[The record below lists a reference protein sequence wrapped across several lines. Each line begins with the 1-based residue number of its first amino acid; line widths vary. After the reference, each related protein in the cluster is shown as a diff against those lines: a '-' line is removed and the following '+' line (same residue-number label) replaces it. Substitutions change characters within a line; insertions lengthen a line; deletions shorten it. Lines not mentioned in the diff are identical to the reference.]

1 MSQVSAIEKLD
12 IKYRTM
18 SQREKILGLIVAAL
32 FSGYIAY
39 ELLVFPIAKEIDT
52 LSATVSTS
60 YNQLNTLEA
69 ELDQVNIRIATDPNE
84 PLKDRI
90 ERLTARIEML
100 DSNFQ
105 EQINEL
111 IPADQMPKVLESLFT
126 KSFKLSLIEM
136 QSVEPV
142 DLFANDAEKRDVSL
156 YQHGVRLV
164 FKGQFFDVQEFL
176 SSIEQMPYQLYW
188 HSLNYRVEEY
198 PQAVVEIELF
208 TLSSNEAFIG
218 V

>member
-12 IKYRTM
+12 IKYRAM

-32 FSGYIAY
+32 FSAYIAY
-39 ELLVFPIAKEIDT
+39 ELLVLPIAKEIDT

-111 IPADQMPKVLESLFT
+111 IPADQMPKVLESLFS

-136 QSVEPV
+136 QSVKPV

-176 SSIEQMPYQLYW
+176 SNIEKMPYQLYW
-188 HSLNYRVEEY
+188 HSLNYRVEAY
-198 PQAVVEIELF
+198 PQAIVEIELF

>member
-12 IKYRTM
+12 IKYRAM

-32 FSGYIAY
+32 FSAYIAY

-111 IPADQMPKVLESLFT
+111 IPADQMPKVLESLFS

-136 QSVEPV
+136 QSVKPV

-176 SSIEQMPYQLYW
+176 SNIEKMPYQLYW
-188 HSLNYRVEEY
+188 HSLNYRVEAY
-198 PQAVVEIELF
+198 PQAIVEIELF

>member
-12 IKYRTM
+12 IKYRAM

-32 FSGYIAY
+32 FSAYIAY
-39 ELLVFPIAKEIDT
+39 ELLVLPIAKEIDT

-111 IPADQMPKVLESLFT
+111 IPADQMPKVLESLFS

-136 QSVEPV
+136 QSVKPV
-142 DLFANDAEKRDVSL
+142 DLFANDADKRDVSL

-176 SSIEQMPYQLYW
+176 SNIEKMPYQLYW
-188 HSLNYRVEEY
+188 HSLNYRVEAY
-198 PQAVVEIELF
+198 PQAIVEIELF